1 MARDAELETK
11 VFKLPGG
18 KEFKEE
24 IDTLSIPVLEARITK
39 MQKNLDESRE
49 HKKNNVALQKVS
61 AEKSELEGPYSDV
74 EKAVKIKTKYIIEL
88 IKEKGGQ

>member
-1 MARDAELETK
+1 MPLDYELENK

-24 IDTLSIPVLEARITK
+24 VDRLSVPELEKRITSY
-39 MQKNLDESRE
+39 QKQLDESRE
-49 HKKNNVALQKVS
+49 HKKNNEALAKVS
-61 AEKSELEGPYSDV
+61 AEKSTLEGPYKDV

>member
-1 MARDAELETK
+1 MARDAELEGK

-24 IDTLSIPVLEARITK
+24 VDGLSVDDLEIRISN
-39 MQKNLDESRE
+39 MQKGLDESRE
-49 HKKNNVALQKVS
+49 HKKNNEALKKVS
-61 AEKSELEGPYSDV
+61 AEKSELEGPYKDV
-74 EKAVKIKTKYIIEL
+74 ENAVKVKTKYIIEL